1 MKWKI
6 NGASECNLS
15 AVENAYPGFQVK
27 CLNSPH

>member
-6 NGASECNLS
+6 NGASEYNLS